1 LVTVLTALWV
11 LRWTLEQCGGSAI
24 DARPREQRS
33 QAVGETGG
41 EVDRGVIAD
50 RLNALFA
57 SSPNPDRRREWTLKE
72 VSQGIGELGHEVSP
86 SYIWRLRNG
95 IARNPTLQHLRALAA
110 FFKVPV
116 AYFVDDDVADQVR
129 AELRA
134 RAVWREIGLADAVSR
149 GGGTTG
155 DIGPDDLDE
164 VRAFLD
170 DIRQRHQPPPAD
182 ENPGQR

>member
-1 LVTVLTALWV
+1 M
-11 LRWTLEQCGGSAI
+11 
-24 DARPREQRS
+24 D
-33 QAVGETGG
+33 ETGG

-95 IARNPTLQHLRALAA
+95 IARNPTLQHLQALAA

-116 AYFVDDDVADQVR
+116 AYFVDDDVAEQVR

-149 GGGTTG
+149 GGGPTG
-155 DIGPDDLDE
+155 DIAPEDLDE